1 MIQQSLVEV
10 RSITSKISRSQFNEQ
25 QIEEAAKSIIEAKGI
40 INPIILTRTGI
51 NSFEVING
59 HFEYHAAARAREIDL
74 ASGETIA
81 AYIIDNENKA
91 IDKQIDIFRTAKE
104 SFELTTIDNKNNN
117 FNTGNLESRVN
128 NLELRI
134 ENRLNELKKEYEQKN
149 KDLSQKIETLNNK
162 LPEKIEPL
170 TTFNQANLSE
180 LVIKLKPIF
189 RTDNT
194 TRNIA
199 EKIVEA
205 RPFESLT
212 QVITKTKGLG
222 EKRAIAIIDRW
233 LYSQ

>member
-74 ASGETIA
+74 AFAETIA
-81 AYIIDNENKA
+81 AYIIDGENKA

-117 FNTGNLESRVN
+117 FNTGNLETRVN

-149 KDLSQKIETLNNK
+149 KDLSQKLETLNKK

-170 TTFNQANLSE
+170 ATFNQANLSE
-180 LVIKLKPIF
+180 LVIKLKPIL
-189 RTDNT
+189 RSDKT
-194 TRNIA
+194 TNNIA
-199 EKIVEA
+199 EQIVKA

-222 EKRAIAIIDRW
+222 ETRAIAIIDRW
-233 LYSQ
+233 LYFQ

>member
-10 RSITSKISRSQFNEQ
+10 KSITSEISRSKFNQQ
-25 QIEEAAKSIIEAKGI
+25 QIEEAAKAIVEAKGI

-51 NSFEVING
+51 NSFEVVSG
-59 HFEYHAAARAREIDL
+59 HFEYHAAARAKELDL
-74 ASGETIA
+74 ASAETIA
-81 AYIIDNENKA
+81 AYIIDSEDKA
-91 IDKQIDIFRTAKE
+91 IDKQINIFRNAARLPKRE
-104 SFELTTIDNKNNN
+104 TIDNNNSQN
-117 FNTGNLESRVN
+117 NTSNLEGRINNLES
-128 NLELRI
+128 RI

-149 KDLSQKIETLNNK
+149 SDLTQKIKELSDK

-170 TTFNQANLSE
+170 ATFNQASLSE
-180 LVIKLKPIF
+180 LVIKLKPIL
-189 RTDNT
+189 RSDT
-194 TRNIA
+194 TTNNIA

-212 QVITKTKGLG
+212 QVITNTKGLG